1 MNPKIAVFSGGISP
15 EREVSL
21 VSGENVF
28 KALSKKFDAVSV
40 RLDENALPSGIDPDE
55 YVIFPAMHGDYGE
68 DGTLQG
74 QLDAAGFEYAGCG
87 SLSSR
92 ACMVK
97 PAAKALLAFAGLPVA
112 RSIEFRACEKPSA
125 GALAALFPGGCV
137 VKPADKGSSVGLS
150 VARDS
155 AGAEKALSGIESGS
169 WMAEELVKG
178 REFSIGV
185 IFGRAAGV
193 VEIIP
198 DGGI

>member
-1 MNPKIAVFSGGISP
+1 M
-15 EREVSL
+15 SL

-28 KALSKKFDAVSV
+28 KALSEKFDAVSV
-40 RLDENALPSGIDPDE
+40 RLDENALPPGLDPDE

-97 PAAKALLAFAGLPVA
+97 PAAKALLKFAGLPVA
-112 RSIEFRACEKPSA
+112 RSVEFQAGCKPSA
-125 GALAALFPGGCV
+125 GALGALFPNGCV
-137 VKPADKGSSVGLS
+137 IKPADKGSSVGLS

-155 AGAEKALSGIESGS
+155 DGAEKALSGIESGS

-185 IFGRAAGV
+185 ICGAPP
-193 VEIIP
+193 ELSK
-198 DGGI
+198 